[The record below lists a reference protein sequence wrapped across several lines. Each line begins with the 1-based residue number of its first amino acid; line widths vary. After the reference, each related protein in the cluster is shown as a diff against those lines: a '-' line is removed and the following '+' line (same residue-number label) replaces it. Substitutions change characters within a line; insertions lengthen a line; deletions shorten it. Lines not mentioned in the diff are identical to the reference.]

1 MTLQPAPLLVSLAV
15 LCSPAPAGAA
25 SQTQPGSRLLLAQ
38 AADGAAPTNPTAVSP
53 DAGANT
59 GTPSA
64 APPTVGSYPSTPAP
78 SGAASTQGAPAAGSA
93 ANPPASPNSA
103 ATTSRRNGSAALP
116 TLTQQGASAP
126 NAGSPSITF
135 GGPQVDAQ
143 PIYGSTL
150 RDNGAGNA
158 GVPIYSNAPSTLG
171 GPINGT
177 ANPYYSTLPNG
188 VGSPGQTTSTSRN
201 TQAPNGNAYATQQP
215 LGARP
220 YTRDQGGTF
229 GGTASG
235 YDAQGTY
242 NGTAAQ
248 TGVGYGSPYAG
259 NGRPSGG
266 LLSTGVDATGPLRP
280 YVPLNNSP
288 IGRPNSGYG
297 IPNGARAT
305 HMDGRGVQ
313 RLD

>member
-1 MTLQPAPLLVSLAV
+1 MTRQPAVLLVSLAV
-15 LCSPAPAGAA
+15 LCSPAPVTAA
-25 SQTQPGSRLLLAQ
+25 SQTRPGSRILLAQ
-38 AADGAAPTNPTAVSP
+38 AADAAGPTDPTAVPS
-53 DAGANT
+53 DAGTNT
-59 GTPSA
+59 GTPGTAASA
-64 APPTVGSYPSTPAP
+64 VGSSPSTPTP
-78 SGAASTQGAPAAGSA
+78 NGAASTKGAPAAGSA
-93 ANPPASPNSA
+93 AIPPASHNSA
-103 ATTSRRNGSAALP
+103 GTMSRRNGSAALP
-116 TLTQQGASAP
+116 TLTQQGPSGS
-126 NAGSPSITF
+126 NVGSPSITF
-135 GGPQVDAQ
+135 GGPQVDVQ

-150 RDNGAGNA
+150 RDNGAGND
-158 GVPIYSNAPSTLG
+158 GVPIYGSAPTTLG

-177 ANPYYSTLPNG
+177 ANPYYATLPNG
-188 VGSPGQTTSTSRN
+188 AGSPGQTTSTSRN
-201 TQAPNGNAYATQQP
+201 TAPNGNSSATQQP

-266 LLSTGVDATGPLRP
+266 LLSTGVDATGPLHP
-280 YVPLNNSP
+280 YIPLNNSP

-297 IPNGARAT
+297 IPNGARST

>member
-1 MTLQPAPLLVSLAV
+1 MTLQPATLLVGLTI
-15 LCSPAPAGAA
+15 LCSPAPAEAV
-25 SQTQPGSRLLLAQ
+25 SQTQPGSRILLAQ
-38 AADGAAPTNPTAVSP
+38 ATDGAAPTSPTPGASDAGVNTSAPGTTSPALGVSP
-53 DAGANT
+53 PV
-59 GTPSA
+59 PSPNA
-64 APPTVGSYPSTPAP
+64 AT
-78 SGAASTQGAPAAGSA
+78 STQGTPAAGNA
-93 ANPPASPNSA
+93 TTPPASQSSA

-126 NAGSPSITF
+126 NGGGPSITF
-135 GGPQVDAQ
+135 GGPQVDVQ

-150 RDNGAGNA
+150 RDNGAGNG
-158 GVPIYSNAPSTLG
+158 GVPVYGNAPSTLG

-177 ANPYYSTLPNG
+177 ANPYFATLPNG
-188 VGSPGQTTSTSRN
+188 TGSLGQTTSTSRN
-201 TQAPNGNAYATQQP
+201 AQAPNGNAYATQQP

-229 GGTASG
+229 GGTVSG

-280 YVPLNNSP
+280 YIPLNNSP

-297 IPNGARAT
+297 IPNGARST